1 MDRPDPLATAKRAL
15 AERYPDAELAFLAG
29 SVVRGD
35 ATATS
40 DLDLVVVFGRLD
52 RAYRQSFTLDGWPIE
67 AFMHDPQTLRYFM
80 EEVDGA
86 RGVPSMPAMIS
97 EGIAIPEVTAL
108 ARNLQSC
115 ANAVLDAGPPPLSP
129 EELDSRR
136 YAITDMAEDLVD
148 PRSHIEARAT
158 GIQLY
163 PLMAEF
169 ALRARGEWSA
179 TGKTLPRR
187 LSDADPDLAQAFE
200 AAFDAL
206 FEGRD
211 TGPVI
216 ALAERILQPHGGR
229 RRDGYEAFAPADWR
243 KEWETPCA

>member
-1 MDRPDPLATAKRAL
+1 MDRPDPLATAKTAL
-15 AERYPDAELAFLAG
+15 ADRYPEAELAFLAG

-52 RAYRQSFTLDGWPIE
+52 RAYRQSFTLEDWPVE
-67 AFMHDPQTLRYFM
+67 AFVHDPQTLRYFM
-80 EEVDGA
+80 EEVDGP
-86 RGVPSMPAMIS
+86 RGVPSLPAMIS

-108 ARNLQSC
+108 ALSLKDC
-115 ANAVLDAGPPPLSP
+115 ANAILEAGPPPLGA

-136 YAITDMAEDLVD
+136 YAITDMSEDLID
-148 PRSHIEARAT
+148 PRSPIEARAT

-163 PLMAEF
+163 ALMADF

-187 LSDADPDLAQAFE
+187 LSEADPELGKAFE
-200 AAFDAL
+200 AAYDAL
-206 FEGRD
+206 FEARD

-229 RRDGYEAFAPADWR
+229 FRDGYEAFAPAEWR
-243 KEWETPCA
+243 KEQQEPCA

>member
-1 MDRPDPLATAKRAL
+1 MDRPDPLATAKAAL
-15 AERYPDAELAFLAG
+15 AKRYPEAELAFLAG

-35 ATATS
+35 ATMTS
-40 DLDLVVVFGRLD
+40 DLDLVVVFERLD

-67 AFMHDPQTLRYFM
+67 AFVHDPQTLRYFM
-80 EEVDGA
+80 EEVDGP
-86 RGVPSMPAMIS
+86 RGVPSLPAMIS

-108 ARNLQSC
+108 ARSLKDC
-115 ANAVLDAGPPPLSP
+115 AKAVLESGPPPLSA

-136 YAITDMAEDLVD
+136 YAITDMSEDLVE
-148 PRSHIEARAT
+148 PRSPIEAWAT

-163 PLMAEF
+163 TLMADF

-187 LSDADPDLAQAFE
+187 LSMADPELAQAFE

-206 FEGRD
+206 FEARD

-229 RRDGYEAFAPADWR
+229 LRDGYAAFAPADWR
-243 KEWETPCA
+243 KK

>member
-1 MDRPDPLATAKRAL
+1 MDRPDPLAMAEKTL
-15 AERYPDAELAFLAG
+15 AERYPEAELAFLAG

-40 DLDLVVVFGRLD
+40 DLDLVVVFRRLD

-80 EEVDGA
+80 EEVDGP
-86 RGVPSMPAMIS
+86 RGVPSLPAMIA
-97 EGIAIPEVTAL
+97 EGIAIPDTTAL
-108 ARNLQSC
+108 ALELKDC
-115 ANAVLDAGPPPLSP
+115 ANAVLEAGPPPLSP
-129 EELDSRR
+129 EESDARR
-136 YAITDMAEDLVD
+136 YAISDMAEDLVD
-148 PRSHIEARAT
+148 PRSFIEARAT

-163 PLMAEF
+163 PLMADF

-187 LSDADPDLAQAFE
+187 LAVADPELARAFE

-211 TGPVI
+211 AAPVI
-216 ALAERILQPHGGR
+216 ALVERILQPHGGR
-229 RRDGYEAFAPADWR
+229 LRDGYEALAPADWR
-243 KEWETPCA
+243 KEQEPPCA